1 MHITGIF
8 SVFFHG
14 LHRADARR
22 KAAQKQ
28 RGIEFNAV
36 CAAFFGL
43 YGVFKTATANLKQ
56 YFFFHIYTNF
66 RLFVLSAAL

>member
-8 SVFFHG
+8 SVFFTACTVPMLG
-14 LHRADARR
+14 VRPPKNSAELSSMRSAPP
-22 KAAQKQ
+22 
-28 RGIEFNAV
+28 
-36 CAAFFGL
+36 FFGL

-56 YFFFHIYTNF
+56 YFIFHIYTNF